1 MDRERAHRLW
11 QSTLDLRLLGDAPE
25 AFEALRALWR
35 DAGVADVDQAR
46 LLKAVSGEPGAL
58 ERRQR
63 VIRET
68 RRLIRDAGFDS
79 DLLSTPAAGMRGL

>member
-11 QSTLDLRLLGDAPE
+11 RSTLALGLMGDDPE
-25 AFEALRALWR
+25 SFEQLEALWR
-35 DAGVADVDQAR
+35 DTGVRDSEQECIR
-46 LLKAVSGEPGAL
+46 RAVSRESGAL

-68 RRLIRDAGFDS
+68 RRLIRQAGFDP
-79 DLLSTPAAGMRGL
+79 DLLSTPAAGMSGL